1 MAAGVSTPGDTP
13 PDDPRVVPVYAITGG
28 RTRASENDL
37 ALETLVTTT
46 NDGLASL
53 HQLRFE
59 RARIVEL
66 CRQPVSVVEVAAHLG
81 VPVGVARVLVSDL
94 HADRML
100 AVHLPVATRD
110 GRPPREILQRLLDGL
125 RVPAS

>member
-1 MAAGVSTPGDTP
+1 MAPHVTDPGGTPAG
-13 PDDPRVVPVYAITGG
+13 DPRVVPVYAITGG
-28 RTRASENDL
+28 RTRASDNDL

-53 HQLRFE
+53 HLLRFE

-66 CRQPVSVVEVAAHLG
+66 CQRPVSVIEVAAHLG

-94 HADRML
+94 HEDRML

-125 RVPAS
+125 RVPAP